1 MLLELFDY
9 LADSTHFH
17 FTPVH
22 VEADNDFIL
31 FSHICHL
38 LEDTD
43 GRISRSELEQILNY
57 SGNYLN
63 TIVKK
68 YTHKCLFDYGQT
80 FCMKKAATL
89 LKETTSSIS
98 EIMEELH
105 FTNTTHFYKCF
116 KEHYHMTPNQFR
128 ISSKNKH

>member
-1 MLLELFDY
+1 MASSYTVNNIIEQDNLN
-9 LADSTHFH
+9 SGI
-17 FTPVH
+17 
-22 VEADNDFIL
+22 NDFIL

-80 FCMKKAATL
+80 FCRKKAATL

>member
-1 MLLELFDY
+1 MACEKAGIRAGYIRRKTLNTY
-9 LADSTHFH
+9 IYKTKKYIIA
-17 FTPVH
+17 
-22 VEADNDFIL
+22 
-31 FSHICHL
+31 
-38 LEDTD
+38 
-43 GRISRSELEQILNY
+43 QILWDLAGVICLAF
-57 SGNYLN
+57 SPLLQQ
-63 TIVKK
+63 
-68 YTHKCLFDYGQT
+68 CLFDYGQT

>member
-1 MLLELFDY
+1 MASSYTVNNIIEQDNLN
-9 LADSTHFH
+9 SGI
-17 FTPVH
+17 
-22 VEADNDFIL
+22 NDFIL

-89 LKETTSSIS
+89 LKRNN
-98 EIMEELH
+98 
-105 FTNTTHFYKCF
+105 FFY
-116 KEHYHMTPNQFR
+116 FR
-128 ISSKNKH
+128 NYGRITFY